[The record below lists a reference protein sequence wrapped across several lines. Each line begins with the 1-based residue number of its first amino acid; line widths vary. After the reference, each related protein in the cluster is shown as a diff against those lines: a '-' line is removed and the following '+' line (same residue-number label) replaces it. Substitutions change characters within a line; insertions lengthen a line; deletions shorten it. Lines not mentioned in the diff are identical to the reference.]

1 MSVDVRDAASVDLSR
16 VAQIKVANWSDT
28 YAPLV
33 PREVL
38 TPYLDQAV
46 QAAHLRED
54 LDRPSTLFL
63 VAEDDAGLVI
73 GFALTYVD
81 ADPEP
86 WLESLHVP
94 RELRSRGA
102 GSALVRATAK
112 RLVAAGHGTLRLG
125 VVAGNH
131 AAMRFYEHLG
141 AQHTGQEPAEWAPS
155 VQHEIYRWADLS
167 LIQR

>member
-33 PREVL
+33 PTEVL

-63 VAEDDAGLVI
+63 VAEDDVGLVI
-73 GFALTYVD
+73 GFSLTYVD

-112 RLVAAGHGTLRLG
+112 RLVAAGL
-125 VVAGNH
+125 
-131 AAMRFYEHLG
+131 RFYEHLG